1 MGISDSVNQRA
12 KTRVGSTL
20 RGKWHLDRVLGVG
33 GMATVYAATH
43 RNQARAAIK
52 VLHPEVALDA
62 EVTPRFLR
70 EGYVANMVDHPGTVK
85 VLDDDVDEDGAP
97 FLVMEL
103 LEGETLEARWA
114 RKGEKLPVSEVI
126 AIGIRMLDVLAA
138 AHDKG
143 IVHRDLKP
151 ENLFLTADGE
161 LKILDFGI
169 ARLREMSSKASQT
182 RTGSLLG
189 TPAFMAPEQARG
201 RWDDVDARTD
211 IWAVGATL
219 FTLLTGRFVFE
230 AETVQEQLIMAATA
244 KAVPIG
250 TLLPELPP
258 AVGEAI
264 DRALCYD
271 RFQRWPDARS
281 MQTALRAA
289 VSTPEGDAPLTLP
302 LPSSPGL
309 SESSTLVAPPEVTSA
324 ITGRSYTTARPVTNA
339 VDSVA
344 GGRRR
349 SRGLYIAAAVI
360 GVLLFGAGVAWQ
372 SVHAAPDE
380 KPVVAAPLEPA
391 PTVVVTVTKPA
402 EPASPPLAPPVS
414 VKPPTSAK
422 PVANVVKP
430 PTVKPP
436 TVKPPTV
443 KPPTVHHTPTPPAAL
458 TGTKPPSTNPFDRR
472 K

>member
-1 MGISDSVNQRA
+1 MAISDSVSERA

-20 RGKWHLDRVLGVG
+20 CGKWSLDRVLGVG

-43 RNQARAAIK
+43 RNHARAAIK
-52 VLHPEVALDA
+52 ILHPEIALDA

-85 VLDDDVDEDGAP
+85 VLDDDVDETGAP

-114 RKGEKLPVSEVI
+114 RKGEKLPVSEVL
-126 AIGIRMLDVLAA
+126 ALTIRVLDVLAS

-151 ENLFLTADGE
+151 ENLFLTTSGE
-161 LKILDFGI
+161 LKVLDFGI
-169 ARLREMSSKASQT
+169 ARLREMSSSASQT

-211 IWAVGATL
+211 IWAVGATV

-244 KAVPIG
+244 KAPPIG
-250 TLLPELPP
+250 SLVPEIPPEL
-258 AVGEAI
+258 GEII
-264 DRALCYD
+264 DRALSFD

-281 MQTALRAA
+281 MQSALRDTLA
-289 VSTPEGDAPLTLP
+289 TPDGEARLTLP

-309 SESSTLVAPPEVTSA
+309 SESTTLIAPADVTSA

-339 VDSVA
+339 VESITGV
-344 GGRRR
+344 RKR
-349 SRGLYIAAAVI
+349 SRGIVVAAAALALFLI
-360 GVLLFGAGVAWQ
+360 GGVVVWRVTGTEA
-372 SVHAAPDE
+372 
-380 KPVVAAPLEPA
+380 KVVAAPPEPA
-391 PTVVVTVTKPA
+391 PTVVVTVIKTA
-402 EPASPPLAPPVS
+402 ETAPPVAS
-414 VKPPTSAK
+414 TPAPPTSASSK
-422 PVANVVKP
+422 PAPAVKKQP
-430 PTVKPP
+430 PTVKVRPP
-436 TVKPPTV
+436 TVKNPP
-443 KPPTVHHTPTPPAAL
+443 PANPTPPAAL
-458 TGTKPPSTNPFDRR
+458 TQKPPSTNPFDRR
-472 K
+472 L